1 MPDAYRENTKF
12 PTMEG
17 NPPIMRRSAL
27 AAIAAIGS
35 ASLLV
40 AGCSKA
46 DDNKNTDNTKSAG
59 ANAATKDVVNASTKK
74 GGTVTYEYSDVPD
87 SFDPGNTYYAYMYN
101 LSRLYARPLMTFQPG
116 AGEKGNTLVPDLAAS
131 AGVPSDGGKTWTYK
145 LRTGLKYQDGTA
157 ITSKD
162 VKYAVERSNFARDV
176 LSLGPNYFQQFLVGG
191 DKYKGPYKDK
201 SGKGLSSIETPDDT
215 TVVFHLKTA
224 FQEFDYLVASPQT
237 APVPQA
243 KDNGV
248 DYVKNIVSSG
258 SYKFDSYADGK
269 QAVLVRNENWDAKS
283 DPLRKQYP
291 DKIVVK
297 LKVAAETIDKDVLA
311 GDAIDLGGGGVQA
324 ATQAQLLSSADKK
337 ANTDNTYGGRLVYMA
352 INTKVK
358 PFNNVACRKAVQFAI
373 DKVSVQTAEGGPI
386 RGDIASTVLPPD
398 IPGYAKSD
406 VYASTDSKGDAA
418 KAKDQLKACGKST
431 ISTNISARSDRP
443 QEIDAATAIIAS
455 LKKAGINATLK
466 QYPSGKYFTDYA
478 GVPKF
483 TEKQNIGLIMM
494 QWGADWPSGYG
505 FLQQILNGSAIGDS
519 GNTNLSQYDNK
530 DVNALLEK
538 AIGTED
544 NAARNGLYTEI
555 DKKTMDD
562 AVLVPLTYFKVLLAR
577 PQYATNLVSTAA
589 FSGQY
594 DYLNIGTTKK

>member
-1 MPDAYRENTKF
+1 
-12 PTMEG
+12 
-17 NPPIMRRSAL
+17 MRRSAL

-59 ANAATKDVVNASTKK
+59 ANAATTDVVNASTQK

-131 AGVPSDGGKTWTYK
+131 KGVPSDGGKTWTYK
-145 LRTGLKYQDGTA
+145 LRSGLKYQDGTA

-258 SYKFDSYADGK
+258 SYKFQSYSDGK
-269 QAVLVRNENWDAKS
+269 QAVLVRNDNWDAKT

-291 DKIVVK
+291 DKIVVN
-297 LKVAAETIDKDVLA
+297 LKVNAETIDKDVLA

-337 ANTDNTYGGRLVYMA
+337 AGTDNTYGGRLVYMA

-358 PFNNVACRKAVQFAI
+358 PFDKVECRKAVQFAI
-373 DKVSVQTAEGGPI
+373 DKVSVQTAEGGPV

-398 IPGYAKSD
+398 IPGYSKSD
-406 VYASTDSKGDAA
+406 VYASAGNKGDAA
-418 KAKDQLKACGKST
+418 KAKDQLKACGKTS
-431 ISTNISARSDRP
+431 INTNISARSDRP
-443 QEIDAATAIIAS
+443 QEIDAATAIINS
-455 LKKAGINATLK
+455 LKKVGINASLK

-483 TEKQNIGLIMM
+483 TEKNNIGLIMM

-505 FLQQILNGSAIGDS
+505 FQQQILNGSAIGAS

-538 AIGTED
+538 AIGTQD
-544 NAARNGLYTEI
+544 DAARNGIYTEI

-577 PQYATNLVSTAA
+577 PKYATNLVSTAA

>member
-1 MPDAYRENTKF
+1 
-12 PTMEG
+12 MEG

-35 ASLLV
+35 ATLLV

-46 DDNKNTDNTKSAG
+46 DDNKDGNDGGSSAA
-59 ANAATKDVVNASTKK
+59 ANAATKGVVNASDKK
-74 GGTVTYEYSDVPD
+74 GGTVTYELSDVPD

-101 LSRLYARPLMTFQPG
+101 FSRLYARPLMTFEPG
-116 AGEKGNTLVPDLAAS
+116 PGSKGNTLVPDLAAS
-131 AGVPSDGGKTWTYK
+131 KGVPSDGGKTWTYK
-145 LRTGLKYQDGTA
+145 LRSGLKYQDGTA

-201 SGKGLSSIETPDDT
+201 SAKGLSSIETPDDT
-215 TVVFHLKTA
+215 TIVFHLKQA
-224 FQEFDYLVASPQT
+224 FQEFDYLVSAPQT

-258 SYKFDSYADGK
+258 SYQFQSYQDGK
-269 QAVLVRNENWDAKS
+269 QAVLVRNKNWDPKT
-283 DPLRKQYP
+283 DPLRKQLP
-291 DKIVVK
+291 DKIVVN
-297 LKVAAETIDKDVLA
+297 LKVNAETIDKDVLA
-311 GDAIDLGGGGVQA
+311 GDAIDLGGTGVQA
-324 ATQAQLLSSADKK
+324 ATQAQVLTDSAKK

-352 INTKVK
+352 INTKVA
-358 PFNNVACRKAVQFAI
+358 PFNNVSCRKAVEYAI

-386 RGDIASTVLPPD
+386 RGDVATTVLPPD
-398 IPGYAKSD
+398 IPGYSKAD
-406 VYASTDSKGDAA
+406 AYATTGNKGDVA
-418 KAKDQLKACGKST
+418 KAKEQLKACGKTS
-431 ISTNISARSDRP
+431 INTNITARSDRP
-443 QEIDAATAIIAS
+443 QEIDAATAIINS
-455 LKKAGINATLK
+455 LKKVGINASLK

-483 TEKQNIGLIMM
+483 VNKQNVGLMMM

-505 FLQQILNGSAIGDS
+505 FLQQILNGQAISQS

-530 DVNALLEK
+530 SVNDLLAK
-538 AIGTED
+538 AIGTQDDTE
-544 NAARNGLYTEI
+544 RNSIYTQI
-555 DKKTMDD
+555 DKQTMDD
-562 AVLVPLTYFKVLLAR
+562 AALVPLTYFKVLLAR
-577 PQYATNLVSTAA
+577 PTTFTNLVSTAA

-594 DYLNIGTTKK
+594 DYLNIGVASK

>member
-1 MPDAYRENTKF
+1 
-12 PTMEG
+12 MEG

-27 AAIAAIGS
+27 AAVAAIGS
-35 ASLLV
+35 ASLLL

-46 DDNKNTDNTKSAG
+46 DDNKNDDNTKSAG

-74 GGTVTYEYSDVPD
+74 GGTVTYELSDVPD

-101 LSRLYARPLMTFQPG
+101 FSRLYARPLMTFQPG
-116 AGEKGNTLVPDLAAS
+116 AGEEGNTLVPDLAAS
-131 AGVPSDGGKTWTYK
+131 KGVPSDGGKTWTYK
-145 LRTGLKYQDGTA
+145 LRTGLKYQDGSA

-176 LSLGPNYFQQFLVGG
+176 LSLGPNYFQQFMAGG

-201 SGKGLSSIETPDDT
+201 SAKGLSSIETPDDT
-215 TVVFHLKTA
+215 TVVFHLNQA
-224 FQEFDYLVASPQT
+224 FQEFDYLVAAPQT

-243 KDNGV
+243 KDKGV

-258 SYKFDSYADGK
+258 SYKFQSYSEGK
-269 QAVLVRNENWDAKS
+269 QAVLVRNENWDAKT

-291 DKIVVK
+291 DKIVVN
-297 LKVAAETIDKDVLA
+297 LKVNAETIDKDVLA
-311 GDAIDLGGGGVQA
+311 GDAIDLGGTGVQA
-324 ATQAQLLSSADKK
+324 ATQAQVLASADKK
-337 ANTDNTYGGRLVYMA
+337 AGTDNTYGGRLVYMA

-358 PFNNVACRKAVQFAI
+358 PFDKVECRKAVQYAI

-398 IPGYAKSD
+398 IPGYEKSD
-406 VYASTDSKGDAA
+406 VYASTGSKGDAA
-418 KAKDQLKACGKST
+418 KAKEQLKACGKST

-443 QEIDAATAIIAS
+443 QEIDAATAIINS
-455 LKKAGINATLK
+455 LKKVGINASLK

-483 TEKQNIGLIMM
+483 TEKNNIGLIMM

-505 FLQQILNGSAIGDS
+505 FLQQILNGKAISQS

-530 DVNALLEK
+530 DVNALLAK
-538 AIGTED
+538 AIGTQDTTE
-544 NAARNGLYTEI
+544 RNSLYTQI
-555 DKKTMDD
+555 DKQTMDD

-577 PQYATNLVSTAA
+577 PQNATNVVSTAA

>member
-1 MPDAYRENTKF
+1 
-12 PTMEG
+12 
-17 NPPIMRRSAL
+17 MRRSAL

-35 ASLLV
+35 ATLLV

-46 DDNKNTDNTKSAG
+46 DDNKDGNGGGSSAA
-59 ANAATKDVVNASTKK
+59 ANAATKGVVNASDKK
-74 GGTVTYEYSDVPD
+74 GGTVTYELSDVPD

-101 LSRLYARPLMTFQPG
+101 FSRLYARPLMTFQPG
-116 AGEKGNTLVPDLAAS
+116 PGSKGNTLVPDLAAS
-131 AGVPSDGGKTWTYK
+131 KGVPSDGGKTWTYK
-145 LRTGLKYQDGTA
+145 LRSGLKYQDGTA

-201 SGKGLSSIETPDDT
+201 SAKGLASIETPDDT
-215 TVVFHLKTA
+215 TIVFHLKQA
-224 FQEFDYLVASPQT
+224 FQEFDYLVSAPQT

-258 SYKFDSYADGK
+258 SYQFQSYQDGK
-269 QAVLVRNENWDAKS
+269 QVVLVRNKNWDPKT
-283 DPLRKQYP
+283 DPLRKQLP
-291 DKIVVK
+291 DKIVVN
-297 LKVAAETIDKDVLA
+297 LKVNAETIDKDVQA
-311 GDAIDLGGGGVQA
+311 GDAIDLGGTGVQA
-324 ATQAQLLSSADKK
+324 ATQAQVLTDASKK

-352 INTKVK
+352 INTKLK
-358 PFNNVACRKAVQFAI
+358 PFDNVACRKAVEYAI

-398 IPGYAKSD
+398 IPGYTKAD
-406 VYASTDSKGDAA
+406 VYATTGNKGDVA
-418 KAKDQLKACGKST
+418 KAKEQLKACGKTS
-431 ISTNISARSDRP
+431 INTNLTARSDRP
-443 QEIDAATAIIAS
+443 QEIDAATAIINS
-455 LKKAGINATLK
+455 LKKVGINATLK

-483 TEKQNIGLIMM
+483 DNKQNVGLIMM

-505 FLQQILNGSAIGDS
+505 FLQQILNGQAISQS

-530 DVNALLEK
+530 TVNALLAK
-538 AIGTED
+538 AIGTQDDTE
-544 NAARNGLYTEI
+544 RNSIYTQI
-555 DKKTMDD
+555 DKQTMDD
-562 AVLVPLTYFKVLLAR
+562 AALVPLTYFKVLLAR
-577 PQYATNLVSTAA
+577 PTTFTNLVSTAA

-594 DYLNIGTTKK
+594 DYLNIGVASK

>member
-1 MPDAYRENTKF
+1 
-12 PTMEG
+12 
-17 NPPIMRRSAL
+17 MRRSAL
-27 AAIAAIGS
+27 AAVAAIGS
-35 ASLLV
+35 VSLLL

-46 DDNKNTDNTKSAG
+46 DDNKNDDTKSAG
-59 ANAATKDVVNASTKK
+59 ADAATKDVVNASTQK

-101 LSRLYARPLMTFQPG
+101 LSRLYARPLMTFKPA
-116 AGEKGNTLVPDLAAS
+116 AGDKGNELVPDLAAS

-145 LRTGLKYQDGTA
+145 LRSGLKYQDGTA

-176 LSLGPNYFQQFLVGG
+176 LSLGPNYFQQFLEGG

-201 SGKGLSSIETPDDT
+201 SAEGLSSIETPDDT
-215 TVVFHLKTA
+215 TVVFKLNRA
-224 FQEFDYLVASPQT
+224 FQEFDYLVATPQT

-243 KDNGV
+243 KDTGV

-258 SYKFDSYADGK
+258 SYKFESYEEGK
-269 QAVLVRNENWDAKS
+269 QVTLVRNENWDAKT

-297 LKVAAETIDKDVLA
+297 LKVNAETIDQDVMA
-311 GDAIDLGGGGVQA
+311 GNAIDLGGTGVQA
-324 ATQAQLLSSADKK
+324 ATQAKVVNSADLK

-352 INTKVK
+352 INTKLA
-358 PFNNVACRKAVQFAI
+358 PFNNVACRKAVQYAI

-386 RGDIASTVLPPD
+386 RGDIATTVLPPD
-398 IPGYAKSD
+398 IPGYEKSD
-406 VYASTDSKGDAA
+406 IYASAGNKGDVT
-418 KAKDQLKACGKST
+418 KAKEQLTACGKTSIT
-431 ISTNISARSDRP
+431 TNISARSDRP
-443 QEIDAATAIIAS
+443 AEIDAATAIINS
-455 LKKAGINATLK
+455 LKAAGINASLK
-466 QYPSGKYFTDYA
+466 QYPSGKYFTDNA
-478 GVPKF
+478 GVPAFDK
-483 TEKQNIGLIMM
+483 KNNIGLMMM

-505 FLQQILNGSAIGDS
+505 FLQQILHGDAIGAS
-519 GNTNLSQYDNK
+519 GNTNLSQLD
-530 DVNALLEK
+530 DSVVNTTLEK

-544 NAARNGLYTEI
+544 KAARDALYTEV
-555 DKKTMDD
+555 DKKAMEE
-562 AVLVPLTYFKVLLAR
+562 AALVPLTYFKVLLYR
-577 PQYATNLVSTAA
+577 PAGFTNLVSTAA

>member
-1 MPDAYRENTKF
+1 
-12 PTMEG
+12 MEG
-17 NPPIMRRSAL
+17 NPTIMRRSAL

-46 DDNKNTDNTKSAG
+46 DDNKNDNGNKSAG

-74 GGTVTYEYSDVPD
+74 GGTVTYELSDVPD

-116 AGEKGNTLVPDLAAS
+116 AGEKGNTLVPDLAES
-131 AGVPSDGGKTWTYK
+131 KGVPSDGGKTWTYK
-145 LRTGLKYQDGTA
+145 LRSGLKYQDGSA

-176 LSLGPNYFQQFLVGG
+176 LSLGPNYFQQFLAGG

-201 SGKGLSSIETPDDT
+201 SAKGLSSIETPDDT
-215 TVVFHLKTA
+215 TIVFHLKTA
-224 FQEFDYLVASPQT
+224 FQEFDYLVAAPQT

-243 KDNGV
+243 KDKGV
-248 DYVKNIVSSG
+248 DYVKSIVSSG
-258 SYKFDSYADGK
+258 SYKFQSYSEGK
-269 QAVLVRNENWDAKS
+269 QAVLVRNENWDAKT

-291 DKIVVK
+291 DKIVVN
-297 LKVAAETIDKDVLA
+297 LKVNAETIDKDVLA
-311 GDAIDLGGGGVQA
+311 GDAIDLGGTGVQA
-324 ATQAQLLSSADKK
+324 ATQAQLLSSAEKK
-337 ANTDNTYGGRLVYMA
+337 AGTDNTYGGRLVYMA

-358 PFNNVACRKAVQFAI
+358 PFDKVECRKAVQFAI

-386 RGDIASTVLPPD
+386 RGDVASTVLPPD
-398 IPGYAKSD
+398 IPGYEKSD
-406 VYASTDSKGDAA
+406 VYASAGNKGDEA
-418 KAKDQLKACGKST
+418 KAKEQLKACGKSS
-431 ISTNISARSDRP
+431 IKTNISARSDRP
-443 QEIDAATAIIAS
+443 QEIDAATAIINS
-455 LKKAGINATLK
+455 LKKVGIDASLK

-538 AIGTED
+538 AIGTQD
-544 NAARNGLYTEI
+544 DAARNTLYTQI
-555 DKKTMDD
+555 DKQTMDD

-577 PQYATNLVSTAA
+577 PQGYTNLVSTAA

>member
-1 MPDAYRENTKF
+1 
-12 PTMEG
+12 
-17 NPPIMRRSAL
+17 MRRSAL

-35 ASLLV
+35 ASLFLT
-40 AGCSKA
+40 GCSKA
-46 DDNKNTDNTKSAG
+46 DDNKNDNGTKSAG
-59 ANAATKDVVNASTKK
+59 ADAATKGVVNASDKK
-74 GGTVTYEYSDVPD
+74 GGTLTYELSDVPD

-101 LSRLYARPLMTFQPG
+101 LSRLWARPLMTFQPG
-116 AGEKGNTLVPDLAAS
+116 AGEKGNTLVPDLAAGK
-131 AGVPSDGGKTWTYK
+131 GVPSEGGKVWTYK
-145 LRTGLKYQDGTA
+145 LRPDMTYEDGTP

-176 LSLGPNYFQQFLVGG
+176 LSLGPNYFQQFMAGG

-215 TVVFHLKTA
+215 TIVFHLKQA

-243 KDNGV
+243 KDTGV
-248 DYVKNIVSSG
+248 DYVKKIVSSG
-258 SYKFDSYADGK
+258 SYKFESYEEGK
-269 QAVLVRNENWDAKS
+269 QAVLVRNDKWDAKT
-283 DPLRKQYP
+283 DPLRKQLP

-297 LKVAAETIDKDVLA
+297 LKVNAETIDKDVLA
-311 GDAIDLGGGGVQA
+311 GNAIDLGGTGVQA
-324 ATQAQLLSSADKK
+324 ATQAQALTDASKK

-352 INTKVK
+352 INTTVK
-358 PFNNVACRKAVQFAI
+358 PFDKVECRKAVQYAI

-386 RGDIASTVLPPD
+386 RGDIATTVLPPD
-398 IPGYAKSD
+398 IPGYEKVDA
-406 VYASTDSKGDAA
+406 YASAGNKGDAA
-418 KAKDQLKACGKST
+418 KAKEQLKACGKDKIT
-431 ISTNISARSDRP
+431 TNISARSDRP
-443 QEIDAATAIIAS
+443 QEIDAATAIINS
-455 LKKAGINATLK
+455 LKSVGITANLK

-483 TEKQNIGLIMM
+483 TKKENIGLEMM

-505 FLQQILNGSAIGDS
+505 FLQQILNGSAIGES

-530 DVNALLEK
+530 DVNALLAK
-538 AIGTED
+538 AIGTQDMAE
-544 NAARNGLYTEI
+544 RNSIYTQI

-577 PQYATNLVSTAA
+577 PTNYTNLVSTAA

-594 DYLNIGTTKK
+594 DYLNIGVASK

>member
-1 MPDAYRENTKF
+1 MWPRREFIKF

-17 NPPIMRRSAL
+17 KQTIMRRSAL
-27 AAIAAIGS
+27 AAVAAIGS
-35 ASLLV
+35 ASLLL

-46 DDNKNTDNTKSAG
+46 DDNKDNNENKSAG

-101 LSRLYARPLMTFQPG
+101 LSRLYARPLMTFKP
-116 AGEKGNTLVPDLAAS
+116 APGEKGNELVPDLAAS
-131 AGVPSDGGKTWTYK
+131 KGVPSDGGKTWTYK
-145 LRTGLKYQDGTA
+145 LRSGLKYQDGTA

-176 LSLGPNYFQQFLVGG
+176 LSLGPNYFQQFLEGG

-215 TVVFHLKTA
+215 TVVFHLNRA

-237 APVPQA
+237 APVPQS
-243 KDNGV
+243 KDKGV

-258 SYKFDSYADGK
+258 SYQFQSYDEGK
-269 QAVLVRNENWDAKS
+269 QAVLVRNKNWSAAN

-291 DKIVVK
+291 DKIVVN
-297 LKVAAETIDKDVLA
+297 LKVNAETIDKDVQA
-311 GDAIDLGGGGVQA
+311 GDAIDLGGTGVQA
-324 ATQAQLLSSADKK
+324 ATQAQVVNSAEKK

-352 INTKVK
+352 INTKLK
-358 PFNNVACRKAVQFAI
+358 PFDNVECRKAVEYAI

-398 IPGYAKSD
+398 IPGYAKAD
-406 VYASTDSKGDAA
+406 AYATDGNKGDVTKSKAA
-418 KAKDQLKACGKST
+418 LKACGKSS
-431 ISTNISARSDRP
+431 IKTNITARSDRP
-443 QEIDAATAIIAS
+443 QEIDAATAIINS
-455 LKKAGINATLK
+455 LKKAGIDASLK
-466 QYPSGKYFTDYA
+466 QFPSGKYFTDYA

-483 TEKQNIGLIMM
+483 DAKQNVGLMMM

-505 FLQQILNGSAIGDS
+505 FLQQILHGDAIGAS
-519 GNTNLSQYDNK
+519 GNTNLSQLDNK
-530 DVNALLEK
+530 EVNSTLEK
-538 AIGTED
+538 AIATQDETE
-544 NAARNGLYTEI
+544 RNSLYTQI
-555 DKKTMDD
+555 DKKTMDE
-562 AVLVPLTYFKVLLAR
+562 AALVPLTYFKVLLYR
-577 PQYATNLVSTAA
+577 PTTFTNLVSTAA

-594 DYLNIGTTKK
+594 DYLNIGSTK

>member
-1 MPDAYRENTKF
+1 
-12 PTMEG
+12 
-17 NPPIMRRSAL
+17 MRRSTL

-131 AGVPSDGGKTWTYK
+131 KGVPSDGGKTWTYK
-145 LRTGLKYQDGTA
+145 LRSGLKYQDGTA

-201 SGKGLSSIETPDDT
+201 SAKGLSSIETPDDT

-258 SYKFDSYADGK
+258 SYKFQSYADGK
-269 QAVLVRNENWDAKS
+269 QAVLVRNENWDAAT

-291 DKIVVK
+291 DKIVVN
-297 LKVAAETIDKDVLA
+297 LKVNAETIDKDVLA

-324 ATQAQLLSSADKK
+324 ATQADVLTSAAKK

-358 PFNNVACRKAVQFAI
+358 PFDNVACRKAVQFAI

-406 VYASTDSKGDAA
+406 VYASAGNKGDAA
-418 KAKDQLKACGKST
+418 KAKEQLKACGKET
-431 ISTNISARSDRP
+431 INTNISARSDRP

-455 LKKAGINATLK
+455 LKKVGINASLK

-483 TEKQNIGLIMM
+483 TEKNNIGLIMM

-505 FLQQILNGSAIGDS
+505 FLQQILNGSAIGAS

-530 DVNALLEK
+530 DVNSLLEK
-538 AIGTED
+538 AIGTQD
-544 NAARNGLYTEI
+544 DAARNALYTEI